1 MLLTEKTVDVFV
13 GDAGERRIEVVIVC
27 GCNLFEHCGQL
38 MRNLLTAEFHQ
49 SEAGTLVKDDHEQE
63 PADYG
68 DVNALF
74 LAFVRE
80 RRKFFLSDQLSH
92 STRRRHVA
100 GSEGC
105 QTGCVKISHFALGCD
120 FLTVLI
126 DQKDHLGRG
135 VHSQSRQDSLYLV
148 VLLFTQQ
155 DWFCHCAT
163 LYIEGRG
170 GIVSWRA
177 KPETPVPRNCKFL
190 KLKEVTYSVGAVSR
204 GGLSLP

>member
-49 SEAGTLVKDDHEQE
+49 SEAGALVKDDHEQE

-74 LAFVRE
+74 FPFVRE

-92 STRRRHVA
+92 ATRRCNVA

-120 FLTVLI
+120 LLTVLI
-126 DQKDHLGRG
+126 YQKDHLGRG
-135 VHSQSRQDSLYLV
+135 VHSQSRQDSLNLV

-155 DWFCHCAT
+155 DWFCHWCDSLLKAGAGCF
-163 LYIEGRG
+163 LGEF
-170 GIVSWRA
+170 
-177 KPETPVPRNCKFL
+177 KPETLVPRIANSETK
-190 KLKEVTYSVGAVSR
+190 R
-204 GGLSLP
+204 GYLFGWGYLPRWI